1 MDPVRLTS
9 MTPAQE
15 YAWGILL
22 DLPADFP
29 AGWCLIGGQMVWL
42 FAHEHGVEP
51 IRATE
56 DVDIAVDIRADQ
68 GAIKRLCTWLASR
81 GFELS
86 GVSPNGIGHRYVS
99 STYEGPGAVVFDVFA
114 PDNLGA
120 RVDLGTT
127 PPARTVEAPGART
140 ALDYAQPV
148 QVLLGERSGQVLRP
162 SLPAAILVK
171 AAATTI
177 PARENPDRDWL
188 DATFLLCLVPDP
200 VAAAAELSK
209 AQIRRLHV
217 ISALLDEKHWAWH
230 IFGERARL
238 GHATIQFLIGD

>member
-1 MDPVRLTS
+1 

-22 DLPADFP
+22 DVSADFP
-29 AGWCLIGGQMVWL
+29 TGWCLIGGQMVWL

-56 DVDIAVDIRADQ
+56 DVDVAVDIRADQ
-68 GAIKRLCTWLASR
+68 GAIKRLCTWLESR
-81 GFELS
+81 GFQLG
-86 GVSPNGIGHRYVS
+86 GVSRDGIGHRYVS
-99 STYEGPGAVVFDVFA
+99 STYKGPGAVVFDILA

-127 PPARTVEAPGART
+127 PPARTVEAPGARS
-140 ALDYAQPV
+140 ALDSAQPI
-148 QVLLGERSGQVLRP
+148 QVLLGERNGEILRP
-162 SLPAAILVK
+162 SLLAAILVK

-188 DATFLLCLVPDP
+188 DAAFLLCLVPDP
-200 VAAAAELSK
+200 VAAAAELRK
-209 AQIRRLHV
+209 AQIRRLRV
-217 ISALLDEKHWAWH
+217 ISALLDENHWAWRRL
-230 IFGERARL
+230 GGRARL
-238 GHATIQFLIGD
+238 GHATLQFLISD